1 METSYSHSQPED
13 TVEFQITPA
22 SPGTTLFLVGL
33 TVLMSVLAIG
43 FGWLAMSATRPSV
56 VVDEATLTLKAPFY
70 GRSIDLPRIRFDEA
84 RVVNVDSSSDVRPKL
99 RTNGIGLPGLGVG
112 WFKLANG
119 ERALVAL
126 SSRNRVVYVPTD
138 DGYSL
143 LFSIE
148 RPEAFLEHAAR
159 MKRGS

>member
-1 METSYSHSQPED
+1 M
-13 TVEFQITPA
+13 EFQITPA

-56 VVDEATLTLKAPFY
+56 VVDEATLTLKAPLY

>member
-1 METSYSHSQPED
+1 M
-13 TVEFQITPA
+13 EFQITPA

>member
-1 METSYSHSQPED
+1 M
-13 TVEFQITPA
+13 EFQITPA
-22 SPGTTLFLVGL
+22 SPGATLFLVGL

-84 RVVNVDSSSDVRPKL
+84 RVVAVDSRSEVRPTR
-99 RTNGIGLPGLGVG
+99 RTNGLGLPGLGVG

-119 ERALVAL
+119 EKALVAVT
-126 SSRNRVVYVPTD
+126 SRNRVVYVPTD
-138 DGYSL
+138 EGYSL
-143 LFSIE
+143 LFSLE

>member
-1 METSYSHSQPED
+1 VEERDSRSQPEAA
-13 TVEFQITPA
+13 VEFQITPA
-22 SPGTTLFLVGL
+22 SPGTTLLLVGL

-43 FGWLAMSATRPSV
+43 FGWLAVSATRPSV
-56 VVDEATLTLKAPFY
+56 VVDEASLTLKAPFY

-138 DGYSL
+138 EGYSL

>member
-1 METSYSHSQPED
+1 M
-13 TVEFQITPA
+13 EFQITPA

-56 VVDEATLTLKAPFY
+56 VVDAATLTLKAPFY